1 MSRYQDSKEYSK
13 KLFID
18 AYDMWRHEKEEFLL
32 NFVLL
37 TIIIACIGALAFLAI
52 WGLIAGAIALYNVIQ
67 GDILILFYIV
77 SAIAFIVAIPA
88 GVVFLGKHFKA
99 NQE

>member
-1 MSRYQDSKEYSK
+1 MSRYQDFKEYSK

-18 AYDMWRHEKEEFLL
+18 AYDMWRHKRGEFII

-37 TIIIACIGALAFLAI
+37 TVIIVCFGALALMAV
-52 WGLIAGAIALYNVIQ
+52 WGVIAGAIALYNVIQ

-77 SAIAFIVAIPA
+77 SAVTLILAIPSA
-88 GVVFLGKHFKA
+88 VIFLGKHFKA